1 MHGISTSW
9 RADDN
14 THQPKSTATIH
25 AEVEHLLDWPET
37 ALVMGRKDASFRDF
51 YNALKADGFDPGK
64 SMEDLAKELST
75 TKGRQVFFDRM
86 AKAGVPVPRLKK
98 QGNEVPDY
106 NTWVAE
112 TPWLNAPSAVDSSAE
127 AQSQIGISIDTARV
141 AAAPALVSVA
151 AAGADKTDKT
161 ADKTNEADKAAVGDK
176 TDKANGSDAGSVDR
190 RYKHTEGLFGGG

>member
-1 MHGISTSW
+1 MYGISTSW
-9 RADDN
+9 KDKKES
-14 THQPKSTATIH
+14 HQAKSTATIH

-86 AKAGVPVPRLKK
+86 VKAGVPVPRLKK

-106 NTWVAE
+106 HTWVAE
-112 TPWLNAPSAVDSSAE
+112 TPWLKTRTTGSAAE
-127 AQSQIGISIDTARV
+127 PAAATRVDTARR
-141 AAAPALVSVA
+141 AAAPVLVPVKPAVSEKADVA
-151 AAGADKTDKT
+151 DVTDVTDVADEPDVADVTD
-161 ADKTNEADKAAVGDK
+161 V
-176 TDKANGSDAGSVDR
+176 TDEPEESGL
-190 RYKHTEGLFGGG
+190 RYTHTEGLFK

>member
-1 MHGISTSW
+1 M
-9 RADDN
+9 
-14 THQPKSTATIH
+14 
-25 AEVEHLLDWPET
+25 
-37 ALVMGRKDASFRDF
+37 
-51 YNALKADGFDPGK
+51 
-64 SMEDLAKELST
+64 
-75 TKGRQVFFDRM
+75 
-86 AKAGVPVPRLKK
+86 
-98 QGNEVPDY
+98 PDY

-127 AQSQIGISIDTARV
+127 AQSQIGIGIDTARV

-151 AAGADKTDKT
+151 AAGADKANKTADKT